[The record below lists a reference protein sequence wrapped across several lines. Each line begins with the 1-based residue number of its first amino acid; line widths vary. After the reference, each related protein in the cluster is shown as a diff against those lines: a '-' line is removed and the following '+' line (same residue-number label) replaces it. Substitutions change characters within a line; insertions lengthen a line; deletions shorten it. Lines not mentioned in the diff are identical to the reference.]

1 MTLREQ
7 FLELLRTDP
16 AFREEVRR
24 LVLTEELLALPQKI
38 DKLVQTVQELVE
50 AQRQHSELLRQ
61 HSETLRKHSE
71 QIAALIEAQRRTEE
85 QIAAL
90 TRAQQRTWEELRRIA
105 DWQRGEAGRR
115 EGERYDKQVIRRAPA
130 IFNGGQGGPPDQPLV
145 QQKLTELL
153 LPFWKDGLLAPE
165 EDPLL
170 ADLLWWKG
178 EKIAVVEISVQVDR
192 YDVER
197 AAQRAEMLQ
206 RAGALAFGVVVGE
219 EWATSEALEEAQR
232 RRVEWFIGSEMSE
245 GFLQFR
251 QTEP

>member
-38 DKLVQTVQELVE
+38 DKLVQIVQELVE

-115 EGERYDKQVIRRAPA
+115 EGERYERQVIRRAPI

-153 LPFWKDGLLAPE
+153 LPFCEEGLLAPE

-178 EKIAVVEISVQVDR
+178 EKVAVVEISVQVDR

-206 RAGALAFGVVVGE
+206 RAGALAFGVVIGK

-232 RRVEWFIGSEMSE
+232 RHIEWLIGSEMSE
-245 GFLQFR
+245 GFFQFR

>member
-1 MTLREQ
+1 MTLRKQ

-16 AFREEVRR
+16 AFREEVRQ

-178 EKIAVVEISVQVDR
+178 EKIAVVEISVQVER

-197 AAQRAEMLQ
+197 AAQRAEMFQ